1 MKQTKHQTKITAEYH
16 EHFYE
21 IHDKWYLKFYELT
34 AVKVLSVAG
43 SSSLFTS
50 TDTVFAFHLIPLLC

>member
-21 IHDKWYLKFYELT
+21 ICDKWYLKFYELT

-50 TDTVFAFHLIPLLC
+50 TDTVFAFH